1 MCRTNVSTVVPPRHP
16 TRLDGHQIQ
25 HDDARRV
32 GVLHGPKG
40 SSSARDNTSS
50 KARHD
55 SICFPYSEIG
65 GAPALIVS
73 PHHPRFL
80 SLATRERLEK
90 AMRAGIV
97 VPQGLIAH
105 GRGEAFDYILGEETL
120 PAASAA
126 TSAAAA
132 LLLTAKHPVV
142 SVNGNTAALAGREI
156 VNLSLAISAPI
167 EVNLFHRTR
176 RRERLIAAYLKR
188 LGSEEVLGIGEA
200 ASNAIRGIASQR
212 RRTDPRGIG
221 QADVV
226 LIPLEDGDR
235 AEALSRDGKKV
246 IAIDLNPLSRTS
258 RAASVSIVDNVI
270 RAIPALTDAYN
281 KMKKMPR
288 DRLERLASEFDNQRN
303 LAKAIQE
310 MIQYLRGWA

>member
-50 KARHD
+50 KA
-55 SICFPYSEIG
+55 
-65 GAPALIVS
+65 
-73 PHHPRFL
+73 
-80 SLATRERLEK
+80 
-90 AMRAGIV
+90 
-97 VPQGLIAH
+97 Q
-105 GRGEAFDYILGEETL
+105 
-120 PAASAA
+120 
-126 TSAAAA
+126 
-132 LLLTAKHPVV
+132 HPVV

-270 RAIPALTDAYN
+270 RAIPALTDAYS